1 MEDMEMLLKE
11 LAKIRTDQQALSDLE
26 TQCKADIKQLLED
39 SGLDD
44 YKSEDYG
51 TIRLQKRAQKDYGEE
66 LQAMEDELKIRKKL
80 ADDLGDYQIL
90 GHKESIVYCQP
101 KEMF

>member
-1 MEDMEMLLKE
+1 MEMLLKE
-11 LAKIRTDQQALSDLE
+11 LAKIKTDQQALSDLE
-26 TQCKADIKQLLED
+26 SQCKADIKQLLED

-51 TIRLQKRAQKDYGEE
+51 TIRLQRRAQKDYGEE

-80 ADDLGDYQIL
+80 ADDLGDYEIL
-90 GHKESIVYCQP
+90 GHRESIVYCQP
-101 KEMF
+101 RELF